1 MAEKKDKADVH
12 YTPKAEKHGER
23 CELCRVFIASAG
35 QCRRVAGHINP
46 KGWCQ
51 LWERG

>member
-12 YTPKAEKHGER
+12 YTPKAERHNER
-23 CELCRVFIASAG
+23 CERCRFFIADAG
-35 QCRRVAGHINP
+35 QCRRVKGAINP
-46 KGWCQ
+46 KGWCE